1 MRQAGHD
8 LVPLL
13 QGRQHRGPRPHLRP
27 TRGPRHQRDPAR
39 RGGHERPRR
48 GRREAHRARRGRGGA
63 HLVDAPAA
71 HGDAT
76 VQPDHRENA
85 PRRGRRSARRRGRDD
100 PTGTRR
106 DDETVRSRKGVAR
119 VARGSRAG
127 AKAGA
132 DDARRRRRRGGA
144 DSRQKEEEERDWRR
158 DESRNARVRQGE
170 PRRDH
175 RRGGSRRPRSRRRR
189 GRVPVPRV
197 PSAIGIGP
205 RSPLVSHV
213 HALGVQRRAK
223 PNAARRRRQAR
234 RCGDD
239 DGADQG
245 WRGYRANERRHA
257 PARSRRG
264 KRIVLRDRGAPR
276 RRRDTR
282 VRRVPTP
289 RPRRSAHAHPSR
301 RRRGGWRA

>member
-1 MRQAGHD
+1 M
-8 LVPLL
+8 
-13 QGRQHRGPRPHLRP
+13 
-27 TRGPRHQRDPAR
+27 
-39 RGGHERPRR
+39 
-48 GRREAHRARRGRGGA
+48 
-63 HLVDAPAA
+63 
-71 HGDAT
+71 
-76 VQPDHRENA
+76 
-85 PRRGRRSARRRGRDD
+85 
-100 PTGTRR
+100 
-106 DDETVRSRKGVAR
+106 
-119 VARGSRAG
+119 ARGSRAG
-127 AKAGA
+127 GKAGA
-132 DDARRRRRRGGA
+132 DDARRRRRRGA

-158 DESRNARVRQGE
+158 DESRNARARQGE

-175 RRGGSRRPRSRRRR
+175 RRGGSRRRRSRRP

-197 PSAIGIGP
+197 PAAIGIGP

-213 HALGVQRRAK
+213 HAFGRQGSVAAVQRRAK

-234 RCGDD
+234 RRGDG